1 MDAPEAGCIGA
12 ADRGLAD
19 AVREESMKK
28 IVPEYEFTAEERA
41 RVRALA
47 SACGLHEL
55 TAAILYSR
63 GIDTPEKAERFL
75 SPSAK
80 YFLSPFLMRGMREL
94 TDAIAEVRA
103 SGGLVAVYGDYDADG
118 IGAAAI
124 LLSALR
130 RFGVRAVAH
139 VPERAEGYGMSVSSL
154 EKIIDEYAPSLIVTV
169 DCGVSNRAEAEYI
182 KSRGV
187 RVIVTDH
194 HELPERLPDCT
205 VVNPKLADDYPYDNL
220 CGAGVAFKIACALL
234 GKDAYDLLDIAAVS
248 TVADSV
254 PLTGENRDIVFEG
267 LRRINK
273 NPRAALKYL
282 LASKK
287 DAVDAQ
293 TLAFTVAPRINAAGR
308 MGDAQSALRLL
319 TSEDEK
325 EVYDLAVRLN
335 AFNAERQQVCD
346 EVYKSARAKLA
357 EGGAYDDA
365 ILLYG
370 EDWSQGLI
378 GIVAARLAEEFN
390 RPVVLF
396 AEKDGLLKGSAR
408 TVENVNVYEALR
420 ACAEH
425 LEAFGGHAQAAGVTV
440 RKENFEALRA
450 AMNAYIRGKYATE
463 DFQPSFA
470 VCAQEMPSA
479 ELVRELERL
488 EPCGVGNKKPLFAV
502 SAGSVAASPLKEGS
516 PHVAFR
522 AEGTELVWFGGGRSR
537 ELLSCDVPKEIVFEC
552 GLSRFRG
559 TESVR
564 GIVRDV
570 LCAQEGGACTELY
583 LFRAALRRLA
593 AKPVQVNAVYESAEK
608 IERRIAAA
616 REACRYGLL
625 LLGGERVPA
634 PLAGVCEGLEGEL
647 FRLAAPNV
655 GNALVLTPAADEDFS
670 MYREVVF
677 LETPADFHIASL
689 GGRTVYVN
697 ADAPCTLFD
706 GLDTSRE
713 ALAAVYR
720 AVRAGVAGEDSVSAA
735 LAQEEFPPRQFVF
748 AAEVFAELGLV
759 RTGGGMLRAAGGKR
773 TELAKSAIYRAAAER
788 GNV

>member
-1 MDAPEAGCIGA
+1 M
-12 ADRGLAD
+12 
-19 AVREESMKK
+19 
-28 IVPEYEFTAEERA
+28 
-41 RVRALA
+41 
-47 SACGLHEL
+47 
-55 TAAILYSR
+55 
-63 GIDTPEKAERFL
+63 
-75 SPSAK
+75 
-80 YFLSPFLMRGMREL
+80 
-94 TDAIAEVRA
+94 
-103 SGGLVAVYGDYDADG
+103 
-118 IGAAAI
+118 
-124 LLSALR
+124 
-130 RFGVRAVAH
+130 
-139 VPERAEGYGMSVSSL
+139 
-154 EKIIDEYAPSLIVTV
+154 
-169 DCGVSNRAEAEYI
+169 
-182 KSRGV
+182 
-187 RVIVTDH
+187 
-194 HELPERLPDCT
+194 
-205 VVNPKLADDYPYDNL
+205 
-220 CGAGVAFKIACALL
+220 
-234 GKDAYDLLDIAAVS
+234 
-248 TVADSV
+248 
-254 PLTGENRDIVFEG
+254 
-267 LRRINK
+267 
-273 NPRAALKYL
+273 
-282 LASKK
+282 
-287 DAVDAQ
+287 
-293 TLAFTVAPRINAAGR
+293 
-308 MGDAQSALRLL
+308 
-319 TSEDEK
+319 
-325 EVYDLAVRLN
+325 
-335 AFNAERQQVCD
+335 
-346 EVYKSARAKLA
+346 
-357 EGGAYDDA
+357 
-365 ILLYG
+365 
-370 EDWSQGLI
+370 
-378 GIVAARLAEEFN
+378 
-390 RPVVLF
+390 
-396 AEKDGLLKGSAR
+396 
-408 TVENVNVYEALR
+408 
-420 ACAEH
+420 
-425 LEAFGGHAQAAGVTV
+425 TV

-470 VCAQEMPSA
+470 VCAREMPSA

-593 AKPVQVNAVYESAEK
+593 ARPVQVNAVYESAEK

-759 RTGGGMLRAAGGKR
+759 RIGGGMLRAAGGKR